1 MIVNP
6 ATGLRLVYDTPDLDR
21 VEAVSICADTGSVLA
36 RMSGGMTCI
45 MGSLEKSLLNVLIRS
60 RSTEVEMTRMDG
72 FTVAFYGLSP
82 LVLRDRTAPHMP
94 LAKLRG

>member
-45 MGSLEKSLLNVLIRS
+45 MG
-60 RSTEVEMTRMDG
+60 
-72 FTVAFYGLSP
+72 
-82 LVLRDRTAPHMP
+82 
-94 LAKLRG
+94 